1 MIPDWMTK
9 YDLFIDIHDTLRP
22 YSEARALL
30 EVIER
35 TWKLKS
41 YFNGSNLGGRWIF
54 QVFSQEF
61 VTEIANIVNTIIRES
76 SGEGPVVEVMSGDG
90 VLTDFLKRRVERPI
104 IATDAKSP
112 RYRIAYPKEVETI
125 DAMEAVRKYNP
136 AVVIACWEPHLSMT
150 AIDIVR
156 WGSPLIWIGD
166 PQSCGHPDLFTE
178 HCKPAGDYSCI
189 KMNSKYALGRHDS
202 LLKNELRTDIYVFNC
217 DESWFDLSNG
227 DTSLLID

>member
-1 MIPDWMTK
+1 MTK
-9 YDLFIDIHDTLRP
+9 YDLFIDIHQTLRP
-22 YSEARALL
+22 YSEVRALL

-61 VTEIANIVNTIIRES
+61 VAEIANIVNIILREGS
-76 SGEGPVVEVMSGDG
+76 SEGPVVEVMSGDG
-90 VLTDFLKRRVERPI
+90 VLTDFLKPRVERPI

-112 RYRIAYPKEVETI
+112 RYRIAFPKEVETI

-136 AVVIACWEPHLSMT
+136 AVVLACWEPHLSMT

-156 WGSPLIWIGD
+156 WGSPLTIPVSRWTASTHSVGTTLYSITTSGLT
-166 PQSCGHPDLFTE
+166 STCSTVMR
-178 HCKPAGDYSCI
+178 AG
-189 KMNSKYALGRHDS
+189 L
-202 LLKNELRTDIYVFNC
+202 T
-217 DESWFDLSNG
+217 
-227 DTSLLID
+227 